1 MANKN
6 MNDLKAN
13 QECCEKVMITQ
24 EELSKKLYLPFAS
37 TNQKHRGLFEPK
49 MSAKIDLKY
58 CLNKRGEHDDG
69 KKK

>member
-13 QECCEKVMITQ
+13 QEFREKVMITQ

-49 MSAKIDLKY
+49 MSAKNRLKV
-58 CLNKRGEHDDG
+58 LFEQEGRA
-69 KKK
+69 